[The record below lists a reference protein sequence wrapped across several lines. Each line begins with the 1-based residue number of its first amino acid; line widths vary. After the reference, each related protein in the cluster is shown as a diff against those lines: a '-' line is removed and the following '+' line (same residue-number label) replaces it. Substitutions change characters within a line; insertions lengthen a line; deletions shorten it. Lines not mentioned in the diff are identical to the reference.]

1 MAPTKAGAIP
11 LSAQDMVARLLYRD
25 AMMLILDK
33 PAGMPVH
40 AGPGGGANLEQFLD
54 ALRFGLPRL
63 PALAHRLDRDTSGCL
78 ILGRHRQ
85 ALARL
90 GKLFMARRIEKT
102 YWAVVRG
109 TPPDSAGRIDLALSK
124 RSNQRGWWMK
134 PDPDGQAAVTD
145 YRVLGRSAD
154 LTWLELSPQTGRT
167 HQIRVHCAELGCPL
181 LGDPIYGRPAGVES
195 EPPVHP
201 LHLHARSITVPLY
214 PTKPAV
220 TVAAPIPAHLR
231 AALAACGWCDKPPA
245 ILCS

>member
-85 ALARL
+85 AQTALQFLENIAQ
-90 GKLFMARRIEKT
+90 
-102 YWAVVRG
+102 
-109 TPPDSAGRIDLALSK
+109 AG
-124 RSNQRGWWMK
+124 
-134 PDPDGQAAVTD
+134 GQ
-145 YRVLGRSAD
+145 S
-154 LTWLELSPQTGRT
+154 
-167 HQIRVHCAELGCPL
+167 
-181 LGDPIYGRPAGVES
+181 
-195 EPPVHP
+195 
-201 LHLHARSITVPLY
+201 HARCY
-214 PTKPAV
+214 
-220 TVAAPIPAHLR
+220 
-231 AALAACGWCDKPPA
+231 
-245 ILCS
+245 